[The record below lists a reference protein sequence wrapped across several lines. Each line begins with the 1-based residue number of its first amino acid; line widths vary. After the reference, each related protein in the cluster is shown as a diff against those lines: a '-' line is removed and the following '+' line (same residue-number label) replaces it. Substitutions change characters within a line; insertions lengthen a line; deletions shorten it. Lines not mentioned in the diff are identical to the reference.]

1 MITAENIHRMRRDA
15 GLTQSE
21 LAMEVGVSQSYIA
34 RIENGT
40 LDPKLS
46 IANKIIQVFNTRS
59 PQRCGD
65 VMTANPLTIDA
76 RKSVSAAVQAMR
88 QRNFSQL
95 PVVQGGRIVG
105 IVTERDIVR
114 NLQHDLDDLSV
125 QAIMSSG
132 GVPTVD
138 ETTPVDAIIPL
149 MEIYQA
155 VVVQKQGRVAG
166 IISRSDLLRAKR

>member
-1 MITAENIHRMRRDA
+1 MITPESIHRMRREA

-21 LAMEVGVSQSYIA
+21 LAIEVGVSQSYIA

-65 VMTANPLTIDA
+65 VMTANPITIDA
-76 RKSVSAAVQAMR
+76 RKSVSAAFQIMR
-88 QRNFSQL
+88 QRSFSQL
-95 PVVQGGRIVG
+95 PVVRGERIVG

-114 NLQHDLDDLSV
+114 NLQHDMDKLSV

-149 MEIYQA
+149 LESYQA
-155 VVVQKQGRVAG
+155 VVIQNQGRVTG

>member
-1 MITAENIHRMRRDA
+1 M
-15 GLTQSE
+15 
-21 LAMEVGVSQSYIA
+21 
-34 RIENGT
+34 
-40 LDPKLS
+40 
-46 IANKIIQVFNTRS
+46 
-59 PQRCGD
+59 
-65 VMTANPLTIDA
+65 
-76 RKSVSAAVQAMR
+76 
-88 QRNFSQL
+88 
-95 PVVQGGRIVG
+95 G